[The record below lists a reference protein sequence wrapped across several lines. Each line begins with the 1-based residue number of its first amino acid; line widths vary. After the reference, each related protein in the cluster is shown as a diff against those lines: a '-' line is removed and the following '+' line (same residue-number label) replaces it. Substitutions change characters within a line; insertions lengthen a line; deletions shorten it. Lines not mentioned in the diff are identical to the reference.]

1 VRAEQALLTLLA
13 VRCWLLAPSP
23 LESELVP
30 DQSPFET
37 TLFGYDRAVLDA
49 FPAVRAAVVEVDGV
63 EPDDVGAL
71 EIEYRTQQS
80 TTAEWLDR
88 TPIADIASIAAWRRA
103 FSRFGVKPT
112 QHRSAVEAL
121 LRRLSKQGEV
131 PSINPLV
138 DIGNLV
144 SIRHSLPVAVFDL
157 DKIAPPITVRFASGD
172 EVFNGIGTDGAEHP
186 APGEV
191 VFIDARGSVC
201 ARRWCW
207 RQSEQSAAGPDSTRV
222 LVVIEGHHES
232 ASEDVMAAGK
242 DVADLATLH
251 LHTTVGLLE
260 FLSPERPFA

>member
-1 VRAEQALLTLLA
+1 M
-13 VRCWLLAPSP
+13 PDKP
-23 LESELVP
+23 LFGTP
-30 DQSPFET
+30 R
-37 TLFGYDRAVLDA
+37 FGYDRAVLDA
-49 FPAVRAAVVEVDGV
+49 FPTIRAAVVEIDGV
-63 EPDDVGAL
+63 EPGGVGAL
-71 EIEYRTQQS
+71 EREYLAQQS

-88 TPIADIASIAAWRRA
+88 TPIAEIASVSAWRRA

-138 DIGNLV
+138 DMGNLV

-157 DKIAPPITVRFASGD
+157 DEISPPITVRFASGD
-172 EVFNGIGTDGAEHP
+172 ELFHGIGTDGPEQP

-191 VFIDARGSVC
+191 VFIDARASVC

-207 RQSEQSAAGPDSTRV
+207 RQSALSAAGRDTTRA

-242 DVADLATLH
+242 DVADLATRH
-251 LHTTVGLLE
+251 LHATVGPVDL
-260 FLSPERPFA
+260 LSPERPFA